1 MKTLVVVGVALS
13 ALLLSARTE
22 VRATALAPAVEAGSA
37 VTLVAQ
43 GCGRGFHR
51 GRFGRCV
58 RNMSRAYPC
67 FWRRGP
73 LGRWH
78 LICR

>member
-1 MKTLVVVGVALS
+1 MKTLLILS
-13 ALLLSARTE
+13 AAACTVLMFARAD
-22 VRATALAPAVEAGSA
+22 VRAAPIAPSVDAAPG

-51 GRFGRCV
+51 GRFGRCA
-58 RNMSRAYPC
+58 RNLSPAYPC

-73 LGRWH
+73 YGRWH